1 MVINTDVVIANKNIL
16 YINSKDTTWLKI
28 NADGDIANGIDVH
41 GSLKI
46 YSQIKKAKYI
56 QKKGGFHISCLIG
69 RLISL
74 ERRMRICRSLII
86 RDTKQQFRN
95 VIISIFLTL
104 YLFRYR

>member
-1 MVINTDVVIANKNIL
+1 MVINTDVVIANRNIL

-56 QKKGGFHISCLIG
+56 QKKGGVSY
-69 RLISL
+69 
-74 ERRMRICRSLII
+74 
-86 RDTKQQFRN
+86 
-95 VIISIFLTL
+95 FLL
-104 YLFRYR
+104 NRASYLFREENENL

>member
-1 MVINTDVVIANKNIL
+1 MVINTGVVIANRNIL

-56 QKKGGFHISCLIG
+56 QKKGCFHISCLIG
-69 RLISL
+69 AS
-74 ERRMRICRSLII
+74 
-86 RDTKQQFRN
+86 
-95 VIISIFLTL
+95 
-104 YLFRYR
+104 YLFREENENL

>member
-1 MVINTDVVIANKNIL
+1 MVINTDVVIANRNIL

-56 QKKGGFHISCLIG
+56 QKKGGVSYFLLNR

-74 ERRMRICRSLII
+74 ESRKRICRSL
-86 RDTKQQFRN
+86 
-95 VIISIFLTL
+95 
-104 YLFRYR
+104 

>member
-1 MVINTDVVIANKNIL
+1 MVINTGVVIANRNIL

-46 YSQIKKAKYI
+46 YSQINKAKCI

-69 RLISL
+69 GVLSL
-74 ERRMRICRSLII
+74 
-86 RDTKQQFRN
+86 
-95 VIISIFLTL
+95 
-104 YLFRYR
+104 

>member
-1 MVINTDVVIANKNIL
+1 MVINTGVVIANRNIL

-56 QKKGGFHISCLIG
+56 QKKGGVFHISCLIG
-69 RLISL
+69 AS
-74 ERRMRICRSLII
+74 
-86 RDTKQQFRN
+86 
-95 VIISIFLTL
+95 
-104 YLFRYR
+104 YLFREENENL